1 MTETASKNS
10 LTLLI
15 RRSPYGQIHA
25 TEAIRHMG
33 GALGDGI
40 QTNVLLVDDGV
51 YVARDGQNAAT
62 TGFTSL
68 VDPLAKGIAKGARVY
83 MHISSA
89 QARGLL
95 NDPNLIAGVD
105 CIDDDGMARLLA
117 DSGMVM
123 VY

>member
-1 MTETASKNS
+1 MNHS
-10 LTLLI
+10 LAILI
-15 RRSPYGQIHA
+15 RRTPYGQIHA
-25 TEAIRHMG
+25 AEAIRHMG

-51 YVARDGQNAAT
+51 YTAHEGQNPGE

-68 VDPLAKGIAKGARVY
+68 ADALAKGIAKGARVY
-83 MHISSA
+83 LHLPSA

-95 NDPNLIAGVD
+95 NDPHLMVGVD
-105 CIDDDGMARLLA
+105 CIDDDGFARVLA
-117 DSGMVM
+117 ESEMVL